1 MKSSLYVVVFCF
13 CITLSQFAH
22 SQAWEATNEWNGM
35 QTELEYERWFL
46 DKFTPDFYF
55 KKTGLLMGEVGVD
68 CGKAAY
74 VARAVFAF
82 ETNRRFLA
90 WGRDNGWIDSSRI
103 APYTGKPE
111 EKLRAFLKSQVIG
124 RTNVESMKDNTFP
137 IQIQGD
143 KLDPNGEL
151 VRRTT
156 LTAGV
161 VFNFQLPGFENSE
174 AGRHAYI
181 VKDITPGGYIR
192 FIWATVPI
200 APRMMSERT
209 LYPIY
214 MPTLVSLNNQWG
226 FRRFYQPNDY
236 ANKVLELKNIIPLNG
251 RIESNPAAQEAE
263 AKMQALLKTRGYSLT
278 HQNELAQEV
287 LNDYEV
293 EKESRRVVGGFAPR
307 SKTPAKT
314 ETAKSDS
321 ISKPGYSGPE
331 LTPPG
336 PYMAAPGFRRITI
349 LDIIFDR
356 NRRQLEAMMGHGQP
370 SIIDRMLDDA
380 RRASEEFAE
389 NNKPRP
395 KIVRNIVFPKLK
407 QNGTFVADPDVI
419 VEGVSVINIYHGKLV
434 SLLQRNEE
442 TLEQSLERQ
451 YFNLC
456 SYLHDRVAAVEEGY
470 RYFHVFQKIMSAPY
484 KFNRCPTMDEMY
496 NYTTPDRD
504 GEFRDYVNGVRNY
517 FLENREEIKAT
528 LPNWYLT
535 MAYSL
540 GEPMHPH
547 YTSSVM
553 TTAYANLQRALNSTK
568 KFIPQNGKN
577 YCEVML
583 DLRGGRTEAM
593 SIRRFVPII
602 TKSFPF
608 FNHEKKIS
616 VTVPLVSVVPT
627 TGIERRWGLHGINQA
642 LYNVEYNIETE
653 CATKQEA
660 TEGAAGAK

>member
-13 CITLSQFAH
+13 CIALSQFAH

-35 QTELEYERWFL
+35 QTELEYERWL
-46 DKFTPDFYF
+46 LGKFTTDFYY
-55 KKTGLLMGEVGVD
+55 KKTGLLMGDVGVD

-82 ETNRRFLA
+82 ETKRRFLA
-90 WGRDNGWIDSSRI
+90 WGRDNNWIDSSRP

-143 KLDPNGEL
+143 KLGPNSEF

-161 VFNFQLPGFENSE
+161 VFNFQLPGFESNE
-174 AGRHAYI
+174 AGRHSYI
-181 VKDITPGGYIR
+181 IKDITAGGYIR

-214 MPTLVSLNNQWG
+214 MPTLVSVNNQWG

-236 ANKVLELKNIIPLNG
+236 ANKVLELKNKIPLDG
-251 RIESNPAAQEAE
+251 RTQNNPIAQEAE
-263 AKMQALLKTRGYSLT
+263 SNMQTLLKTRGYNLA

-287 LNDYEV
+287 LNDYEA

-307 SKTPAKT
+307 SKT
-314 ETAKSDS
+314 TAKADME
-321 ISKPGYSGPE
+321 KPE
-331 LTPPG
+331 LISRPSYKESEITPNG
-336 PYMAAPGFRRITI
+336 PYMSAPGYRRITI
-349 LDIIFDR
+349 LDVIFDR
-356 NRRQLEAMMGHGQP
+356 SRRRIDELIGIGQP
-370 SIIDRMLDDA
+370 SIVDQMIEDA
-380 RRASEEFAE
+380 RRLSEELAE
-389 NNKPRP
+389 KNRP
-395 KIVRNIVFPKLK
+395 KPNIIRNIVFPKLK
-407 QNGTFVADPDVI
+407 QNGTFVTDDVI
-419 VEGVSVINIYHGKLV
+419 VEGVSVINIYHGKLI

-442 TLEQSLERQ
+442 TLEQSLQRQ
-451 YFNLC
+451 YFNIC
-456 SYLHDRVAAVEEGY
+456 SYLHDRVSAIEEGY
-470 RYFHVFQKIMSAPY
+470 QYFFTYNKIMSAPY
-484 KFNRCPTMDEMY
+484 KFNRCPTLDEMY

-504 GEFRDYVNGVRNY
+504 GEFRDYVAGVRNH
-517 FLENREEIKAT
+517 FLVNRVEIKAT
-528 LPNWYLT
+528 LPDWYLT
-535 MAYSL
+535 MQYSL
-540 GEPMHPH
+540 GESMHPH
-547 YTSSVM
+547 YTSSVV
-553 TTAYANLQRALNSTK
+553 TTAYSSLQRALNATK

-583 DLRGGRTEAM
+583 DLRGGRSEAM
-593 SIRRFVPII
+593 SIRRFIPII
-602 TKSFPF
+602 LKSFNF
-608 FNHEKKIS
+608 YNHEKKANF
-616 VTVPLVSVVPT
+616 TVPLVSVVPT
-627 TGIERRWGLHGINQA
+627 TGIERRWGLHGINQE

-660 TEGAAGAK
+660 TEGAGEAK